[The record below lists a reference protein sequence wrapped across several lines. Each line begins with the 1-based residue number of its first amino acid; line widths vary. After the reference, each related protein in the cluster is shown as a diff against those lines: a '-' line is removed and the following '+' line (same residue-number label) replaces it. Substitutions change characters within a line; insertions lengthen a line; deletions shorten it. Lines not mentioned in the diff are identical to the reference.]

1 MKNRCL
7 MRLMGVFFLGA
18 SLLLVGGCGF
28 KNNPVPP
35 ESVVPQAIDDL
46 RYTIND
52 KGVQLTWSYPVK
64 TIRGSVVDDIS
75 NFQLFRAEIPLD
87 QYCGSCPIPFAE
99 PVAVDGG
106 SSMDGQMRRKV
117 TYDSNL
123 LRSGHKYFFKVRS
136 RTSWF
141 ADSAD
146 SNVITF
152 VWFDPAEA
160 TGRVTAVPGDH
171 RVSLT
176 WKPAALKT
184 ANKDLAVKYQVLR
197 SLDGKDF
204 TKIGD
209 PLTATSYMDGQV
221 NNGQKYVYTVQT
233 LTEYK
238 NELAQGKISKE
249 VEATPMDKTPPL
261 PPSGV
266 TAVRTDVGIKI
277 FWDRS
282 NDADIS
288 GYRVYRRTSDKD
300 VYEMLGNVD
309 PTHTLFVDT
318 KVTDNVRYYY
328 AVTALDG
335 SKPANESSKS
345 KEATIRD

>member
-7 MRLMGVFFLGA
+7 VRLMGVFFIGA
-18 SLLLVGGCGF
+18 SFFLAGGCGF

-35 ESVVPQAIDDL
+35 ESVVPRAIDDL
-46 RYTIND
+46 IYTVSD
-52 KGVQLTWSYPVK
+52 KGVQLNWSYPVK
-64 TIRGSVVDDIS
+64 TIKGSVLEDIS
-75 NFQLFRAEIPLD
+75 SFQLFRAEIPLEN
-87 QYCGSCPIPFAE
+87 YCGSCPVPFAE
-99 PVAVDGG
+99 PVAVGGG
-106 SSMDGQMRRKV
+106 SPMDGQERRKV
-117 TYDSNL
+117 SYDSSL

-160 TGRVTAVPGDH
+160 TGKVTAVPGDH

-176 WKPAALKT
+176 WQPIVLKT
-184 ANKDLAVKYQVLR
+184 ANKDLAVKYQVFR

-209 PLTATSYMDGQV
+209 PLTATSYIDNQV
-221 NNGQKYVYTVQT
+221 NNRQKYVYTIQT
-233 LTEYK
+233 LTEFK

-249 VEATPMDKTPPL
+249 VTATPIDLTPPL

-266 TAVRTDVGIKI
+266 TVVRTEVGIKV
-277 FWDRS
+277 FWDHS
-282 NDADIS
+282 DNAEVS

-300 VYEMLGNVD
+300 SYEMLGNVE

-318 KVTDNVRYYY
+318 KVSDGVRYYY
-328 AVTALDG
+328 AITVLDAAT
-335 SKPANESSKS
+335 PANESSKS

>member
-7 MRLMGVFFLGA
+7 VRLMGVFFLGT
-18 SLLLVGGCGF
+18 SFLLTGGCGF
-28 KNNPVPP
+28 KNKPVPP
-35 ESVVPQAIDDL
+35 ANVVPQAVDDL
-46 RYTIND
+46 RYTVND
-52 KGVQLTWSYPVK
+52 KGAQLTWSYPVK
-64 TIRGSVVDDIS
+64 TIKGSIVEDVS
-75 NFQLFRAEIPLD
+75 SFQLFRAEIPLEN
-87 QYCGSCPIPFAE
+87 YCPSCPIPFAE
-99 PVAVDGG
+99 PVDVAGG
-106 SSMDGQMRRKV
+106 SSLDGQWRRKASF
-117 TYDSNL
+117 DSNL

-160 TGRVTAVPGDH
+160 TGKVTAVPGD
-171 RVSLT
+171 RQVSLT
-176 WKPAALKT
+176 WQPIAMKT
-184 ANKDLAVKYQVLR
+184 GGKELAVKYQVLR

-204 TKIGD
+204 AKIGD
-209 PLTATSYMDGQV
+209 PLTATSYIDRQV

-238 NELAQGKISKE
+238 NELSQGKVSKE
-249 VEATPMDKTPPL
+249 ATAIPIDQTPPL

-266 TAVRTDVGIKI
+266 TAVRTEAGIKV

-282 NDADIS
+282 DAADLA
-288 GYRVYRRTSDKD
+288 GYRVYRRASDKD
-300 VYEMLGNVD
+300 GYEMVGDVD

-318 KVTDNVRYYY
+318 KAGDSVRYYY
-328 AVTALDG
+328 AITAIDGVT
-335 SKPANESSKS
+335 PPNESGKS
-345 KEATIRD
+345 KEATIRN